1 MVEAWIRRRGDGE
14 RVSLQRG
21 ANSQSRAGKEG
32 VMISSIGHVAL
43 QVPNLDASVAWA
55 TTVMGL
61 REVTREGKTSYLT
74 HGGAHHSLIYIEA
87 AEGALDHISM
97 QARDEDAL
105 NELTDR
111 LAKHG
116 VKTIDHQREAA
127 VKQSIRFEDID
138 GQLLE
143 VYGAHDDDQPCHPRL
158 GVPPT

>member
-14 RVSLQRG
+14 RVSLQCG
-21 ANSQSRAGKEG
+21 ANPESRARKEG

-61 REVTREGKTSYLT
+61 REVAREGKTSYLT

-87 AEGALDHISM
+87 GEGALDHISL

-105 NELTDR
+105 RSEEHTSEL
-111 LAKHG
+111 
-116 VKTIDHQREAA
+116 
-127 VKQSIRFEDID
+127 QS
-138 GQLLE
+138 QSNL
-143 VYGAHDDDQPCHPRL
+143 
-158 GVPPT
+158 

>member
-21 ANSQSRAGKEG
+21 ANPEPRARKEA

-61 REVTREGKTSYLT
+61 REVAREGKTSYLT
-74 HGGAHHSLIYIEA
+74 HGRVHHSLIYIEA
-87 AEGALDHISM
+87 GEGALDHISY
-97 QARDEDAL
+97 AVFCL
-105 NELTDR
+105 KKKNELTDR

-116 VKTIDHQREAA
+116 VKIIDH
-127 VKQSIRFEDID
+127 
-138 GQLLE
+138 
-143 VYGAHDDDQPCHPRL
+143 
-158 GVPPT
+158 